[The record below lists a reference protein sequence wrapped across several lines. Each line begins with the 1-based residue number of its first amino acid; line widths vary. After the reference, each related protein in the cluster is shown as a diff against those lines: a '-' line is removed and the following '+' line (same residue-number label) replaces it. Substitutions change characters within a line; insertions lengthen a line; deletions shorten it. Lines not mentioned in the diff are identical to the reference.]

1 MPKPKLKDL
10 KKRSEKS
17 EVRSETACPPAEPAP
32 AYERVYVSF
41 EIPLAPPV
49 PESNIPRT
57 LNTGSVYLRPAE
69 GELLKRLTAGLD
81 AANERIAAGRHVG
94 PHHGRAVQW
103 LLERLAESL
112 EEVRSEK

>member
-10 KKRSEKS
+10 TKRSEKS
-17 EVRSETACPPAEPAP
+17 EPRSEPAGPPAEPG
-32 AYERVYVSF
+32 YERVCVSF

-103 LLERLAESL
+103 ILERLAESI